1 VSNTRDDC
9 RNIPIALVDTIFSEQ
24 KAQTCEKAWLS
35 QVSRFRVM
43 QRKMPPVSWAASL
56 VEEETF
62 VVRDELPY

>member
-1 VSNTRDDC
+1 M
-9 RNIPIALVDTIFSEQ
+9 
-24 KAQTCEKAWLS
+24 AWLR